1 MQVAVS
7 MCEKTPRSASWKL
20 LPTHHMADLTN
31 AGGQCRHPAVAS
43 SADSADETPMSRSA
57 DSPLRGDIARRWEQN
72 ADRLRRRVAISC
84 GDTDRTWRD
93 FDRRAACVA
102 SLLNAHGLGPG
113 TSIAFYLQDSVEY
126 VEALFAAFKAGATP
140 LPIAS
145 RFRSDDLVSRL
156 IEARA
161 EAVVF
166 HGSYAARLW
175 EVRDRLPAV
184 RLWVQVDDG
193 TESLLDF
200 ALDFEQCITG
210 HDPAPRR
217 EGEGEAS
224 GPLRWAEEV
233 HATGEGGDEDRLTL
247 VVGPLSDTVQ
257 LALGV
262 LAPLLCGDGV
272 ATIRQPMVEPHRLWA
287 EAEDRA
293 ATDVVLGR
301 LPGWAAA
308 VEALDEAQRLGSPYD
323 LGSVRRIFATT
334 PWGAEAAAQ
343 LARHAP
349 IELIE
354 VSAPHNRG

>member
-1 MQVAVS
+1 M
-7 MCEKTPRSASWKL
+7 PI
-20 LPTHHMADLTN
+20 HHVADLTN
-31 AGGQCRHPAVAS
+31 AGGQRRHPPWHHPRF
-43 SADSADETPMSRSA
+43 SADETQMSPA
-57 DSPLRGDIARRWEQN
+57 DSSFAGDIASRWERH
-72 ADRLRRRVAISC
+72 ADRLRRRIAIAC
-84 GDTDRTWRD
+84 GDTERLWRD
-93 FDRRAACVA
+93 FERRAACVA
-102 SLLNAHGLGPG
+102 SLLHAHGLGPG

-140 LPIAS
+140 LTIAS

-193 TESLLDF
+193 TEALLDF
-200 ALDFEQCITG
+200 SLDFEQCITG
-210 HDPAPRR
+210 HEPAPRA
-217 EGEGEAS
+217 EARGQTS
-224 GPLRWAEEV
+224 SHLAWANE
-233 HATGEGGDEDRLTL
+233 AYSTGQDDAGADRLTL
-247 VVGPLSDTVQ
+247 VVGPLSDPAQ

-262 LAPLLCGDGV
+262 FAPLGHGDGV

-293 ATDVVLGR
+293 ATDIVLGR
-301 LPGWAAA
+301 QPGCAAA
-308 VEALDEAQRLGSPYD
+308 VEALDEAERLGSPYD
-323 LGSVRRIFATT
+323 LTSIRRIYATT
-334 PWGAEAAAQ
+334 AWGTEAAAA

-349 IELIE
+349 IELID
-354 VSAPHNRG
+354 VAFGTD

>member
-1 MQVAVS
+1 
-7 MCEKTPRSASWKL
+7 
-20 LPTHHMADLTN
+20 
-31 AGGQCRHPAVAS
+31 
-43 SADSADETPMSRSA
+43 MSRSA
-57 DSPLRGDIARRWEQN
+57 DSPLSGDIASRWEQN

-84 GDTDRTWRD
+84 GDIDRTWRD

-102 SLLNAHGLGPG
+102 SLLGEHGLGPG
-113 TSIAFYLQDSVEY
+113 ASIAFYLQDSVEY

-161 EAVVF
+161 EAVFF

-193 TESLLDF
+193 TEALLDF
-200 ALDFEQCITG
+200 SLDFEQCITG
-210 HDPAPRR
+210 HEPAPRR
-217 EGEGEAS
+217 GREGDAS
-224 GPLRWAEEV
+224 GLLEWA
-233 HATGEGGDEDRLTL
+233 HRAYATGEDGEGNDRMTL
-247 VVGPLSDTVQ
+247 VVGPLSDPAQ

-262 LAPLLCGDGV
+262 FAPLGCGHGV
-272 ATIRQPMVEPHRLWA
+272 ATIRQPIVEPHRLWA

-293 ATDVVLGR
+293 ATDIVLGR
-301 LPGWAAA
+301 QPGCAAA
-308 VEALDEAQRLGSPYD
+308 IEALDEAERLGSPYD
-323 LGSVRRIFATT
+323 LTSIRRIYATT
-334 PWGAEAAAQ
+334 AWGAEAAAA

-349 IELIE
+349 IELINA
-354 VSAPHNRG
+354 VA